1 MNRRDFLAS
10 AVAAACA
17 PNALSAA
24 PLPYYLVDSHVH
36 VWETN
41 PRFPFSPGANVPP
54 NVDASP
60 SSLLAKMRSNN
71 ISRTVLIQVIHYKWD
86 NRFLVATLRA
96 HPEKFAA
103 VCRVDP
109 QDPAAPDHL
118 SYWTDQ
124 GCRGVRLSPA
134 ANATGDWIRDPL
146 MPPLWK
152 RCEDLK
158 VPMTLLLP
166 VGRLPD
172 IVPLLDKFP
181 ALTTVID
188 HMADCP
194 VDDAQ
199 GFELLRSL
207 ARYPNLYLKVSHPW
221 SLSKLPYPYPDVLA
235 MIARLRDSFGT
246 NRLMWGTDW
255 PIKPE
260 LLSYDRRVAL
270 YRDHLPFL
278 SKAEHRQLLA
288 GTATRVWPS

>member
-1 MNRRDFLAS
+1 MNRREFLIS
-10 AVAAACA
+10 AAA
-17 PNALSAA
+17 AA
-24 PLPYYLVDSHVH
+24 VTRTALPYSLVDSHVH

-41 PRFPFSPGANVPP
+41 PDFPFAQGANVPP

-60 SSLLAKMRSNN
+60 SSLLEKMRSNN

-86 NRFLVATLRA
+86 NRFLVDTLHS
-96 HPEKFAA
+96 HPGKFAG

-109 QDPAAPDHL
+109 EDPAAPDHL
-118 SYWTDQ
+118 SHWTEQ

-134 ANATGDWIRDPL
+134 AGASGDWIRGPL

-152 RCEDLK
+152 RCEDLN

-166 VGRLPD
+166 VTRLPD

-181 ALTTVID
+181 NLTTVID

-194 VDDAQ
+194 VDDTP
-199 GFELLRSL
+199 GFQLLRSL
-207 ARYPNLYLKVSHPW
+207 SRYPNLYIKVSHPW

-235 MIARLRDSFGT
+235 LIARLRDSYGAH
-246 NRLMWGTDW
+246 RLMWGTDW
-255 PIKPE
+255 PIKPD

-278 SKAEHRQLLA
+278 SKAEHHQLLA
-288 GTATRVWPS
+288 GTANRVWPA